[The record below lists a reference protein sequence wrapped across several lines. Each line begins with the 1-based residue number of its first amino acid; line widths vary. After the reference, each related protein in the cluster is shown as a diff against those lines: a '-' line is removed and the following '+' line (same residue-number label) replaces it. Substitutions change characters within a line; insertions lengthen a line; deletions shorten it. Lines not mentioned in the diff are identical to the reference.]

1 MEQRLCEDKYSQMFL
16 KNRGSGYK
24 RRVDIKGGFEES
36 AETFVVDIFCRSVG
50 KCPFV
55 GQTFLRGDEKI
66 DEISLL

>member
-1 MEQRLCEDKYSQMFL
+1 MEQRLCEGKYSQMLL
-16 KNRGSGYK
+16 KNRRSGYK

-36 AETFVVDIFCRSVG
+36 TETVVVDIFCGSIG

-66 DEISLL
+66 NEISLL